1 MIRTVATAAF
11 AAAAASLAEWK
22 PVSDLQVELYTGRWY
37 QMYAD
42 AAVDLTF
49 ENSSYCVTADYGLN
63 PNGTV
68 SVLNY
73 ERQFSVDGP
82 ERIIQG
88 WALAANASQPGQLT
102 VHLQG
107 TGAFGAPYWVFELG
121 PIGLYP
127 DAGGRTAFYNGT
139 PQYAYSVVSD
149 PFLLTLFVLARNT
162 TEFTELYQDAVL
174 ASLKAAGYT
183 SFLNTPVAT
192 VQQGCTYW

>member
-1 MIRTVATAAF
+1 MIRIATAAAF
-11 AAAAASLAEWK
+11 VAAAASLSDWK
-22 PVSDLQVELYTGRWY
+22 PVSDLQVEFYTGRWY

-49 ENSSYCVTADYGLN
+49 ENSSYCVTADYGVN
-63 PNGTV
+63 PNRTI
-68 SVLNY
+68 SVLNR
-73 ERQFSVDGP
+73 ERQYSVDGP

-88 WALAANASQPGQLT
+88 WAQAANASQPGQLT

-107 TGAFGAPYWVFELG
+107 TGSFGAPYWIFELG

-127 DAGGRTAFYNGT
+127 DANGN
-139 PQYAYSVVSD
+139 PQYDYAIVSD

-162 TEFTELYQDAVL
+162 TEFANLYQTSVL

-183 SFLNTPVAT
+183 SLLNTPVAT
-192 VQQGCTYW
+192 VQEGCTYW

>member
-1 MIRTVATAAF
+1 MIRIAAFVAAVATA
-11 AAAAASLAEWK
+11 SLADWK
-22 PVSDLQVELYTGRWY
+22 PVPDLQVEFYTGRWY

-49 ENSSYCVTADYGLN
+49 ENSSYCVTADYGVN
-63 PNGTV
+63 PNGTI
-68 SVLNY
+68 SVLNR

-88 WALAANASQPGQLT
+88 WAQATNASQPGQLT

-107 TGAFGAPYWVFELG
+107 TGSFGAPYWVFELG
-121 PIGLYP
+121 PIGLYS
-127 DAGGRTAFYNGT
+127 GT
-139 PQYAYSVVSD
+139 PQYDYAIVSD

-162 TEFTELYQDAVL
+162 TEFANLYQTSVL

-183 SFLNTPVAT
+183 SLLNTPVAT
-192 VQQGCTYW
+192 VQEGCTYW